1 MFASALR
8 LAFVGVLMIGV
19 SAPISAQEIRWRYE
33 YGSARSEAQRAGLP
47 LFLDFSTEWCTYCK
61 KLDVTTFR
69 DPEIVRLLNERFVP
83 VKLDGNREKR
93 LVEVLQLQGYPTLIV
108 AGPDGRILKTLEGY
122 VDAARLREQLGDA
135 LAALD
140 NPQWMVNAQ
149 QEAVRL
155 VQTGEYPKA
164 VVLLKSVLEDD
175 RQRPVQVLAKR
186 QLQEIENHAR
196 RELAQIHS
204 QAERVDPLQ
213 TVDRLEALM
222 ARYAGTQAALDASAW
237 HAKLIERPEVKTAR
251 RRREAAEMLAQ
262 ARRDF
267 DAQHH
272 LCCLD
277 RCAVL
282 ATQYG
287 DLPEGAEAYRL
298 LEAIKA
304 NPQWLK
310 AASERLADRLC
321 ETYLALAEVWIERGE
336 LSLAAETLQRAVA
349 VQGSRHVEAA
359 RQRLDQL
366 QGRLQAA
373 P

>member
-8 LAFVGVLMIGV
+8 LTLLTLMGIAWA
-19 SAPISAQEIRWRYE
+19 APASGQEIRWRYE
-33 YGSARSEAQRAGLP
+33 YGSARIEAQRSGRP

-69 DPEIVRLLNERFVP
+69 DAEVVRLLNEHFVP

-108 AGPDGRILKTLEGY
+108 AGPDGRILKTIEGF
-122 VDAARLREQLGDA
+122 VDAARLRAHLTDA
-135 LAALD
+135 LASLD
-140 NPQWMVNAQ
+140 NPEWMIQAQ

-155 VQTGEYPKA
+155 VKSGEYPKA

-175 RQRPVQVLAKR
+175 RQRPVQVLAR
-186 QLQEIENHAR
+186 RHLQEIENSAR
-196 RELAQIHS
+196 HELAQIRS
-204 QAERVDPLQ
+204 QLDSQNLI
-213 TVDRLEALM
+213 TSMDMLEAF
-222 ARYAGTQAALDASAW
+222 AQRYAGTQAAQEASAL
-237 HAKLIERPEVKTAR
+237 HAELSHRPEVKTAR
-251 RRREAAEMLAQ
+251 RQRQAAELLTQ

-267 DAQHH
+267 EAQQH

-277 RCAVL
+277 RCIAL
-282 ATQYG
+282 TTQFG
-287 DLPEGAEAYRL
+287 DLPEGTEAQRL
-298 LEAIKA
+298 LESLKA

-321 ETYLALAEVWIERGE
+321 ETYLALADVWIQRGE
-336 LSLAAETLQRAVA
+336 LDLAAEALRRAAA
-349 VQGSRHVEAA
+349 VDGSRHAEAA
-359 RQRLDQL
+359 RQRLAQM
-366 QGRLQAA
+366 QNRAQPA